1 MAYGKRKFN
10 KGNNKRVKT
19 NTAKTKKG
27 ASSQANQIVK
37 LQKQIDGLTTKTKDL
52 TLRANFQDAG
62 TIIMST
68 GDLPGGSVQSRLG
81 LHVRELLRPAQLLPI
96 FTTTAAFQ
104 ANNKV
109 RVKKL
114 QLVMDLTILPP
125 INNEIVPVYPRFIT
139 IWIVTLKK
147 ETGRQ
152 LLQDSNNL
160 NEINFNNLPNGSAY
174 VFNQTGVRPET
185 PPPLTNRRGQYFLN
199 PEMFNIRKVRRCVM
213 GNKAV
218 NAGAVDGTQFTDL
231 SSQAK
236 RIKLTIPMN
245 NVIQSGVGGTAW
257 TQLIPAEMSTSDRI
271 WLITECQGYSTDT
284 TQTDPNAEQKIQ
296 LNYQSIWTLEGNQ

>member
-10 KGNNKRVKT
+10 KRNTKRVKT

-52 TLRANFQDAG
+52 TLRANFQDSG
-62 TIIMST
+62 TMIMST
-68 GDLPGGSVQSRLG
+68 GDIPGGAVQGRIG
-81 LHVRELLRPAQLLPI
+81 LHVNELLRPKQLLPI
-96 FTTTAAFQ
+96 FTTTAAFSK
-104 ANNKV
+104 NNKV

-114 QLVMDLTILPP
+114 QLVMDLTILPAN
-125 INNEIVPVYPRFIT
+125 NNEVVPVFPRFIT

-160 NEINFNNLPNGSAY
+160 NEINFNGLPNGSAY
-174 VFNQTGVRPET
+174 VYNTTGDLRQGIPS
-185 PPPLTNRRGQYFLN
+185 LNNRRGQYFLN
-199 PEMFNIRKVRRCVM
+199 PEMFNIRKVKRLIM
-213 GNKAV
+213 GNTGISLQGSEVEMTA
-218 NAGAVDGTQFTDL
+218 L
-231 SSQAK
+231 SAYAK
-236 RIKLTIPMN
+236 RCKLTIPMN
-245 NVIQSGVGGTAW
+245 NVIQSGVGGTSW
-257 TQLIPAEMSTSDRI
+257 TDLIPAEMSLQDRMWMI
-271 WLITECQGYSTDT
+271 AECQGWSTDT
-284 TQTDPNAEQKIQ
+284 TQTDDLAEQKIQ